1 MKSYLKVR
9 FAPAAALVAATLA
22 VLPLAGA
29 AAVPSGE
36 VEFAQARVEPVYND
50 IDGSFGYLLT
60 PEKGQI
66 APNGRTTA
74 EIYVVMY
81 PTEVGPLIGRVNCT
95 HQPQD
100 NCPDHGPPLS
110 GLAEMT
116 IPAVYGAGVYGH
128 DHLAALQTA
137 PATNDEA
144 FAIDWIPVVVLFNT
158 TEAAKTHITTLS
170 QLNDARARN
179 LVTEIALPQATF
191 HGSAVAATVYAHG
204 IPVAPA
210 PPIP

>member
-1 MKSYLKVR
+1 MNSSKKVR
-9 FAPAAALVAATLA
+9 FALAAALVAATFGA
-22 VLPLAGA
+22 VTQAGA
-29 AAVPSGE
+29 SAVPTGE
-36 VEFAQARVEPVYND
+36 VEIAQARVEPVYND

-60 PEKGQI
+60 PENARI

-81 PTEVGPLIGRVNCT
+81 PTAVGAAIGGVNCT
-95 HQPQD
+95 HQPAD
-100 NCPDHGPPLS
+100 NCPDHGPTLS
-110 GLAEMT
+110 GLAEAT

-191 HGSAVAATVYAHG
+191 HGSAVAATVYARG
-204 IPVAPA
+204 VPVVPA
-210 PPIP
+210 PPVP

>member
-1 MKSYLKVR
+1 MISYLKVR
-9 FAPAAALVAATLA
+9 FALATALVAVMFAA
-22 VLPLAGA
+22 LPLAGA
-29 AAVPSGE
+29 APVPSGE
-36 VEFAQARVEPVYND
+36 VEFALARVEPVYND

-60 PEKGQI
+60 P
-66 APNGRTTA
+66 ANAHVNPNGRTTA

-81 PTEVGPLIGRVNCT
+81 PTAVGATIGGVNCT
-95 HQPQD
+95 HQPAD
-100 NCPDHGPPLS
+100 NCPDHGPVLS
-110 GLAEMT
+110 GLAEAT

-137 PATNDEA
+137 PATDDEA

-191 HGSAVAATVYAHG
+191 HGSAVNASVYARG
-204 IPVAPA
+204 VPVVPA
-210 PPIP
+210 PPVP